1 MPKVVTGIPII
12 ASEMVERFKGL
23 SVATVHE
30 AQGRIGLM
38 SPEIRPIKPGLK
50 VVGRAVTVF
59 ATPGD
64 NVMIHVAMEQCE
76 PGDVMVVAV
85 NSRSD
90 CGYFGDLLATLMQAR
105 GIAGLIIDSGVRDL
119 ADLWGMNLPVFSRC
133 ISAQGTVKE
142 TLGDV
147 NVPIVCGGQLIN
159 PGDLVMGDDDG
170 IVVVPRADLELTAKK
185 SEAREQ
191 KEAGIRE
198 KYKAG
203 VLGLDMNNLRQRL
216 LDMGLNYVD
225 YQAEQLKEKNQGAT
239 DDH

>member
-1 MPKVVTGIPII
+1 MPKVVTGIPTIPP
-12 ASEMVERFKGL
+12 ETVTRYEKL

-30 AQGRIGLM
+30 AQGRLGLL
-38 SPEIRPIKPGLK
+38 SPEIRPIKEGLK
-50 VVGRAVTVF
+50 LVGRAVTVF

-105 GIAGLIIDSGVRDL
+105 GIAGLVIDSGVRDL
-119 ADLWGMNLPVFSRC
+119 ADLRQMGIPVFSRC

-147 NVPIVCGGQLIN
+147 NVPVVCGGQVIN
-159 PGDLVMGDDDG
+159 PSDLIIGDDDG
-170 IVVVPRADLELTAKK
+170 VVVVRRHELDSVAQK
-185 SEAREQ
+185 SEARED
-191 KEAGIRE
+191 KEAAIRAKYRDGI
-198 KYKAG
+198 
-203 VLGLDMNNLRQRL
+203 LGLDMNNMRQRL
-216 LDMGLNYVD
+216 LDMGLQYVIYD
-225 YQAEQLKEKNQGAT
+225 EDKKT
-239 DDH
+239 RD

>member
-1 MPKVVTGIPII
+1 MPKVVTGIPKIP
-12 ASEMVERFKGL
+12 AAAVTRYRKL

-30 AQGRIGLM
+30 AQGRVGLL
-38 SPEIRPIKPGLK
+38 SPEIRPVKEGLK
-50 VVGRAVTVF
+50 LVGRAVTVF

-76 PGDVMVVAV
+76 PGDVMVVSV

-105 GIAGLIIDSGVRDL
+105 GIAGLVIDSGVRDL
-119 ADLWGMNLPVFSRC
+119 ADLKQMNIPVFSRC

-147 NVPIVCGGQLIN
+147 NVPVVCGGQVIN
-159 PGDLVMGDDDG
+159 PSDLIIGDDDG
-170 IVVVPRADLELTAKK
+170 VVVVRRHELDSVAQK
-185 SEAREQ
+185 SEAREN

-198 KYKAG
+198 KYREG
-203 VLGLDMNNLRQRL
+203 TLGLDMNNMRKRL
-216 LDMGLNYVD
+216 LDMGLQYVTYEED
-225 YQAEQLKEKNQGAT
+225 KET
-239 DDH
+239 RD

>member
-1 MPKVVTGIPII
+1 MPKVVTGIPTIPM
-12 ASEMVERFKGL
+12 ETVTRYEKL

-30 AQGRIGLM
+30 AQGRVGLL
-38 SPEIRPIKPGLK
+38 SPEIRPIKEGLK
-50 VVGRAVTVF
+50 LVGRAVTVF

-105 GIAGLIIDSGVRDL
+105 RIAGLVIDSGVRDL
-119 ADLWGMNLPVFSRC
+119 TDLRQMNIPVFSRC

-147 NVPIVCGGQLIN
+147 NVPVVCGGQVIN
-159 PGDLVMGDDDG
+159 PSDLIIGDDDG
-170 IVVVPRADLELTAKK
+170 VVVVRRHELDSVAKK
-185 SEAREQ
+185 SEAREE
-191 KEAGIRE
+191 KEAGIRV
-198 KYKAG
+198 KYRDG
-203 VLGLDMNNLRQRL
+203 ILGLDMNNMRQRL
-216 LDMGLNYVD
+216 LDMGLQYVIYD
-225 YQAEQLKEKNQGAT
+225 EDKKT
-239 DDH
+239 RD

>member
-1 MPKVVTGIPII
+1 MPKVVTGIPKIP
-12 ASEMVERFKGL
+12 AAAVTRYRKL

-30 AQGRIGLM
+30 AQGRVGLL
-38 SPEIRPIKPGLK
+38 SPEIRPIKEGLK
-50 VVGRAVTVF
+50 LVGRAVTVF

-76 PGDVMVVAV
+76 PGDVMVVSV

-105 GIAGLIIDSGVRDL
+105 GIAGLVIDSGVRDL
-119 ADLWGMNLPVFSRC
+119 ADLKQMNIPVFSRC

-147 NVPIVCGGQLIN
+147 NVPVVCGGQVIN
-159 PGDLVMGDDDG
+159 PSDLIIGDDDG
-170 IVVVPRADLELTAKK
+170 VVVVRRHELDSVAQK
-185 SEAREQ
+185 SETREN

-198 KYKAG
+198 KYREG
-203 VLGLDMNNLRQRL
+203 TLGLDMNNMRKRL
-216 LDMGLNYVD
+216 LDMGLQYVTYEED
-225 YQAEQLKEKNQGAT
+225 KET
-239 DDH
+239 RD

>member
-1 MPKVVTGIPII
+1 MPKVVTGIPTIPTGTV
-12 ASEMVERFKGL
+12 ARYKKL

-30 AQGRIGLM
+30 AQGRVGLL
-38 SPEIRPIKPGLK
+38 SPEIRPIKEGLK
-50 VVGRAVTVF
+50 LVGRTVTVF

-105 GIAGLIIDSGVRDL
+105 GIAGLVIDSGIRDL
-119 ADLWGMNLPVFSRC
+119 ADLRQMGIPVFSRC

-147 NVPIVCGGQLIN
+147 NVPVVCGGQVIN
-159 PGDLVMGDDDG
+159 PSDLIIGDDDG
-170 IVVVPRADLELTAKK
+170 VVVVRRHELDLVAQK
-185 SEAREQ
+185 SENRSPCTSC
-191 KEAGIRE
+191 I
-198 KYKAG
+198 KAD
-203 VLGLDMNNLRQRL
+203 VSPLM
-216 LDMGLNYVD
+216 
-225 YQAEQLKEKNQGAT
+225 
-239 DDH
+239 

>member
-1 MPKVVTGIPII
+1 MPKVVTGIPTIPT
-12 ASEMVERFKGL
+12 ETVTRYEKL

-30 AQGRIGLM
+30 AQGRVGLL
-38 SPEIRPIKPGLK
+38 SPEIRPVKAGLK
-50 VVGRAVTVF
+50 LVGRAVTVF

-105 GIAGLIIDSGVRDL
+105 GIAGLVIDSGVRDL
-119 ADLWGMNLPVFSRC
+119 ADLRQMGIPVFSRC

-147 NVPIVCGGQLIN
+147 NVPVVCGGQVIN
-159 PGDLVMGDDDG
+159 PSDLIIGDDDG
-170 IVVVPRADLELTAKK
+170 VVVVRRHELDLVAQK
-185 SEAREQ
+185 SEARED
-191 KEAGIRE
+191 KEAAIRE
-198 KYKAG
+198 KYRDG
-203 VLGLDMNNLRQRL
+203 TLGLDMNNMRQRL
-216 LDMGLNYVD
+216 LDMGLQYVTYD
-225 YQAEQLKEKNQGAT
+225 EDKKIR
-239 DDH
+239 D

>member
-1 MPKVVTGIPII
+1 MSKVVTGIPTIPT
-12 ASEMVERFKGL
+12 ETVTRYEKL

-30 AQGRIGLM
+30 AQGRVGLL
-38 SPEIRPIKPGLK
+38 SPEIRPIKEGLK
-50 VVGRAVTVF
+50 LVGRAVTVF

-105 GIAGLIIDSGVRDL
+105 RIAGLVIDSGVRDL
-119 ADLWGMNLPVFSRC
+119 ADLRQMNIPVFSRC

-147 NVPIVCGGQLIN
+147 NVPVVCGGQVIN
-159 PGDLVMGDDDG
+159 PSDLIIGDDDG
-170 IVVVPRADLELTAKK
+170 VVVVRRHELDSVAEK
-185 SEAREQ
+185 SEAREE
-191 KEAGIRE
+191 KEAGIRV
-198 KYKAG
+198 KYRDG
-203 VLGLDMNNLRQRL
+203 ILGLDMNNMRQRL
-216 LDMGLNYVD
+216 LDMGLQYVTYD
-225 YQAEQLKEKNQGAT
+225 EDKKT
-239 DDH
+239 RD